1 MFYTKMRSSAKF
13 KLILILFLNYRII
26 SFVDHNTIVQGR
38 VRKTF
43 FIDKTSNSM
52 HKRRVKSSSYVRR
65 ITPHFVKAGVQG
77 KRQVFPVLRG
87 FLPVP
92 CLPANRGASNARAS
106 RRVDL

>member
-13 KLILILFLNYRII
+13 KLISISFLNYRII
-26 SFVDHNTIVQGR
+26 SYVDHNTVVQGR

-43 FIDKTSNSM
+43 IDKTSSLM
-52 HKRRVKSSSYVRR
+52 HKRRVKSSRYVRR
-65 ITPHFVKAGVQG
+65 ITPHFVKAGEQG